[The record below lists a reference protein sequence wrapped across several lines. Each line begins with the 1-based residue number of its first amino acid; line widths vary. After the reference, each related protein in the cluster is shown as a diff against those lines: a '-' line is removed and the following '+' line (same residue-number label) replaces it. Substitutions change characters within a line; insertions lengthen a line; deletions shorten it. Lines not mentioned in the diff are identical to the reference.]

1 VSRHETLL
9 QLDAELRRVRV
20 ELWLLDEEELIGRL
34 KTYLYLLVLEREVN
48 RRLRELDDYGIRDTD
63 T

>member
-1 VSRHETLL
+1 MSRHETLL